1 MQTHATKK
9 FYLQQA
15 SNIHF
20 QKTCFE
26 INQFLLCVNKDEH
39 AWVFFFFFCFGL
51 GKETSNCCNFS
62 KCEDDDPKP
71 NSQVKFVPSY
81 PSQLETKVCRLIKT
95 FV

>member
-39 AWVFFFFFCFGL
+39 AWVFFFFFFFVL
-51 GKETSNCCNFS
+51 VWERRQAIVVISQNVKMMTLNPI
-62 KCEDDDPKP
+62 PKQSLFP
-71 NSQVKFVPSY
+71 PIPLNLKPRFVGS
-81 PSQLETKVCRLIKT
+81 
-95 FV
+95 